1 MSVLFDIK
9 HIAHVNFFKPVIKK
23 LVNEKHQVIISYID
37 RGRLPKIIKSE
48 FPKVDSYSIGSHKG
62 STFSILYE
70 ANFKKFFNG
79 YRLIREHDV
88 KLMLG
93 VDAFVTGLSCKF
105 LNIPNLQFYDDPER
119 KVNLYLEQ
127 KTSSELFYPA
137 ITDFSGTSVQ
147 TYNALKEWAYLSPTQ
162 FKANNGILGD
172 YGLKSGNF
180 YFVREV
186 DNGSLNYKGQDSG
199 TVASVAE
206 SFPKDIP
213 VVLSLENKSKKEDYP
228 SHWIVLEEPVRDI
241 HSLMYFSKAVISSGD
256 SMAREGAML
265 GVPSFYVGFRDMAAN
280 RFIQKEGRFFVSSP
294 EHLSKGLT
302 SLVSE
307 KNSQEEYRLSL
318 KNKWIDVTDMIYQLI
333 KKYLRAK

>member
-1 MSVLFDIK
+1 MTILFDIK
-9 HIAHVNFFKPVIKK
+9 HVAHVNFFKPVIQK
-23 LVNEKHQVIISYID
+23 LVNEKYKVIISYID

-48 FPKVDSYSIGSHKG
+48 FPDVDSYSIGAHKG
-62 STFSILYE
+62 SIFSILYE

-79 YRLIREHDV
+79 YQLIKRHDV

-93 VDAFVTGLSCKF
+93 VDAFVTGLSCKLF
-105 LNIPNLQFYDDPER
+105 GIPNLQFYDDPER

-147 TYNALKEWAYLSPTQ
+147 TYNALKEWAYLSPSVFTPNISMLKE
-162 FKANNGILGD
+162 FR
-172 YGLKSGNF
+172 LKSGDYF
-180 YFVREV
+180 FVREV

-199 TVASVAE
+199 TIASVAK

-213 VVLSLENKSKKEDYP
+213 VILSLEDKSKKDSYP
-228 SHWIVLEEPVRDI
+228 SNWTILEEPVKDI

-265 GVPSFYVGFRDMAAN
+265 GVSSFYVGFRDMAAN
-280 RFIQKEGRFFVSSP
+280 RFIQEEGRFFVVSP
-294 EHLSKGLT
+294 EHLSKGLAN
-302 SLVSE
+302 LESE
-307 KNSQEEYRLSL
+307 TNSQEEYRLYL
-318 KNKWIDVTDMIYQLI
+318 ENKWIDVTNMIYQSI
-333 KKYLRAK
+333 KKYLKS